1 MTYVPLLNVAQI
13 FLGFRFK
20 ENRVRN
26 QTLQPRQAE
35 IFALGAR
42 FKTSATLGEPGE
54 RSWGIVKSIV
64 SSPIELS

>member
-1 MTYVPLLNVAQI
+1 LIHFYK
-13 FLGFRFK
+13 RFK
-20 ENRVRN
+20 ENRARN
-26 QTLQPRQAE
+26 QTSLQPRRAE

-54 RSWGIVKSIV
+54 RRGIVKSIV